1 MDAMRLHAYD
11 KNTSVEVVGDRAN
24 AGECEDGHVR
34 RDFWNIMR
42 LCVHPGSS
50 ACHPT
55 RVPFISPAPRFLP
68 VLLPASNA
76 GLPLNAIKLIPPARF
91 LFERSILS

>member
-24 AGECEDGHVR
+24 AGECGDGHVR

-55 RVPFISPAPRFLP
+55 RVPFISPAPRCLP
-68 VLLPASNA
+68 VLYRSFKRWASFKRHKADTSCSLPV
-76 GLPLNAIKLIPPARF
+76 
-91 LFERSILS
+91 